1 MIFAGILAGGVG
13 RRMQNGD
20 LPKQFLMLG
29 EKPIVIHTV
38 EAFLA
43 NSRIDKLYIGVP
55 AVWCGYTETL
65 IEKYIR
71 FRRED
76 VVVCEGGEDRNGTI
90 MNIIDAIEGEFGCSD
105 EHYIVT
111 HDAVRPF
118 VSSRII
124 NENID
129 AVIKHGAT
137 DTCVSAVDTIV
148 ESRDGTLISAIPE
161 RRLMYQGQTP
171 QSFRITLLKDLYAAL
186 DDEEKKILTDACKIC
201 VIKNT
206 PVYIVEGDVSNMK
219 ITTVPDYK
227 MAAALVGGN
236 TID

>member
-55 AVWCGYTETL
+55 RVWCGYTETL

-71 FRRED
+71 FRRDD

-227 MAAALVGGN
+227 MAAALLGGVVC
-236 TID
+236 D

>member
-206 PVYIVEGDVSNMK
+206 PVDIVEGDVSNMK

-227 MAAALVGGN
+227 MAAALLGGVVC
-236 TID
+236 D

>member
-1 MIFAGILAGGVG
+1 MIFAAILAGGVG

-20 LPKQFLMLG
+20 LPKQFLTLG

-55 AVWCGYTETL
+55 SVWCGYTESL
-65 IEKYIR
+65 IEKFIK
-71 FRRED
+71 FRAED
-76 VVVCEGGEDRNGTI
+76 VVVCAGGEDRNGTI
-90 MNIIDAIEGEFGCSD
+90 MNIISKIKEEHGSSD
-105 EHYIVT
+105 EHYIIT

-129 AVIKHGAT
+129 AVQKYGAV
-137 DTCVSAVDTIV
+137 DTAVCAVDTIV
-148 ESRDGTLISAIPE
+148 ESTDGSFISAIPE
-161 RRLMYQGQTP
+161 RRFMYQGQTP
-171 QSFRITLLKDLYAAL
+171 QSFKISLLEGLYSAL
-186 DDEEKKILTDACKIC
+186 DDEQKKILTDACKIC
-201 VIKNT
+201 VMQNT
-206 PVYIVEGDVSNMK
+206 PVYIVEGDVTNMK

-227 MAAALVGGN
+227 MAISLIGGK
-236 TID
+236 ISD

>member
-1 MIFAGILAGGVG
+1 
-13 RRMQNGD
+13 
-20 LPKQFLMLG
+20 
-29 EKPIVIHTV
+29 
-38 EAFLA
+38 
-43 NSRIDKLYIGVP
+43 DKLYIGVP
-55 AVWCGYTETL
+55 RVWCGYTETL

-71 FRRED
+71 FRRDD

-227 MAAALVGGN
+227 MAAALLGGVVC
-236 TID
+236 D

>member
-29 EKPIVIHTV
+29 GKPIVIHTL
-38 EAFLA
+38 EAFLS
-43 NSRIDKLYIGVP
+43 NPRIDKLYIGVP

-65 IEKYIR
+65 VEKYIR
-71 FRRED
+71 FRAED
-76 VVVCEGGEDRNGTI
+76 VIVVEGGEDRNGTI
-90 MNIIDAIEGEFGCSD
+90 MNIISEIKSAHGASP
-105 EHYIVT
+105 EHYIIT

-118 VSSRII
+118 VSARII
-124 NENID
+124 DENID
-129 AVIKHGAT
+129 AVVKHGAV

-148 ESRDGTLISAIPE
+148 ESRDGSFISAIPE
-161 RRLMYQGQTP
+161 RRYMYQGQTP
-171 QSFRITLLKDLYAAL
+171 QSFRIELLERLYASL
-186 DDEEKKILTDACKIC
+186 DEEQKKILTDACKIC
-201 VIKNT
+201 VMRDT

-227 MAAALVGGN
+227 MASALVGGN
-236 TID
+236 AID

>member
-227 MAAALVGGN
+227 MAAALLGGVVC
-236 TID
+236 D

>member
-148 ESRDGTLISAIPE
+148 ESRDGTLISASPE

-227 MAAALVGGN
+227 MAAALLGGVVC
-236 TID
+236 D

>member
-1 MIFAGILAGGVG
+1 MIFATILAGGVG

-20 LPKQFLMLG
+20 LPKQFLTLG

-38 EAFLA
+38 EKFLS

-55 AVWCGYTETL
+55 SVWCGYTENL
-65 IEKYIR
+65 IEKHIT

-76 VVVCEGGEDRNGTI
+76 VCVCAGGEDRNGTI
-90 MNIIDAIEGEFGCSD
+90 MNIIDKIKADFGDGE
-105 EHYIVT
+105 EHYIIT

-118 VSSRII
+118 VSARII
-124 NENID
+124 DENID
-129 AVIKHGAT
+129 AVLKYDAV

-148 ESRDGTLISAIPE
+148 ESRDGKFITSIPE
-161 RRLMYQGQTP
+161 RPMMYQGQTP
-171 QSFRITLLKDLYAAL
+171 QSFKLSLLERLYSSL
-186 DDEEKKILTDACKIC
+186 SDEQKKILTDACKIC
-201 VIKNT
+201 IMCDT

-227 MAAALVGGN
+227 VAGALIGGN
-236 TID
+236 ISD

>member
-171 QSFRITLLKDLYAAL
+171 QSFRITLLKDLYAAI

-227 MAAALVGGN
+227 MAAALLGGVVC
-236 TID
+236 D

>member
-171 QSFRITLLKDLYAAL
+171 QSFRITLLKDLYAAI

>member
-65 IEKYIR
+65 IDKYIR

-90 MNIIDAIEGEFGCSD
+90 MNIIGSIEAEYGCSE

-129 AVIKHGAT
+129 AVIKYGAT

-186 DDEEKKILTDACKIC
+186 DEEEKKILTDACKIC

-227 MAAALVGGN
+227 MAAALLGGVVC
-236 TID
+236 D

>member
-1 MIFAGILAGGVG
+1 
-13 RRMQNGD
+13 
-20 LPKQFLMLG
+20 
-29 EKPIVIHTV
+29 
-38 EAFLA
+38 
-43 NSRIDKLYIGVP
+43 
-55 AVWCGYTETL
+55 
-65 IEKYIR
+65 
-71 FRRED
+71 
-76 VVVCEGGEDRNGTI
+76 

-227 MAAALVGGN
+227 MAAALLGGVVC
-236 TID
+236 D

>member
-20 LPKQFLMLG
+20 LPKQFLTLG
-29 EKPIVIHTV
+29 DKPIVIHTV

-90 MNIIDAIEGEFGCSD
+90 MNIIDCIEAEFGCSD
-105 EHYIVT
+105 EHYIIT

-148 ESRDGTLISAIPE
+148 ESRDGCLISAIPE

-171 QSFRITLLKDLYAAL
+171 QSFRITLLKDLYATL
-186 DDEEKKILTDACKIC
+186 DEEEKKILTDACKIC

-227 MAAALVGGN
+227 MAAALLGGVVC
-236 TID
+236 D